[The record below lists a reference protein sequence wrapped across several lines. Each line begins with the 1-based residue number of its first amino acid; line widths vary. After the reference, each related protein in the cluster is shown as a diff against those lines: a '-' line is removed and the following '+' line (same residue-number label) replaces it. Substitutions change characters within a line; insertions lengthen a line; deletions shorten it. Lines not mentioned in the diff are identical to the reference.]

1 MQIRVIRWDFG
12 AVALMRSIGLFM
24 RLRIL
29 RWWLSHA
36 EGIMMI
42 RGRENALFSLF
53 YVKKFCRRLDIR
65 VA

>member
-1 MQIRVIRWDFG
+1 MQIRVIQWDFG
-12 AVALMRSIGLFM
+12 AAALMRSIGLFM

-29 RWWLSHA
+29 RWWLFHA

-42 RGRENALFSLF
+42 RGRENVLFSLF